1 MDRTIKMIE
10 SINATFGRYLGWIIL
25 IVSLLVGYDTVMRY
39 LFSSPSEWVQEI
51 SLYGFAVFAM
61 MGSGYV
67 QLRKSHIRTDVISGQ
82 LNLKHLLLCSLRR
95 LRHRHAGCGVGYL
108 LDGADAKPETGGHP
122 DVAVVALFACH
133 SHRYR
138 FGTCT
143 DVRGSGQRHQASFH
157 EKRPSWITIRK
168 KKGKHHPWNPGM
180 YPLRFG
186 ARWRCSYSL
195 GCPLHLPWGV

>member
-82 LNLKHLLLCSLRR
+82 LNPRFQNYLSIFYFVPCAVFVIAMLV
-95 LRHRHAGCGVGYL
+95 AGWDIFWMALTQNQKRAGTLMWPLWPYL
-108 LDGADAKPETGGHP
+108 LAIPIGTVLVLAQMFADLVK
-122 DVAVVALFACH
+122 DI
-133 SHRYR
+133 R
-138 FGTCT
+138 
-143 DVRGSGQRHQASFH
+143 QAFM
-157 EKRPSWITIRK
+157 KNDQV
-168 KKGKHHPWNPGM
+168 G
-180 YPLRFG
+180 
-186 ARWRCSYSL
+186 
-195 GCPLHLPWGV
+195 